1 MAADVS
7 VTASN
12 SKRRFRLRPGR
23 SKLSRERVRLMA
35 QTTAFRIR
43 SIIFGFEGI
52 FGRGTFP
59 FGAESCT
66 DPGRDLALFGGTI
79 LKNAMQSYKSKLSH
93 FFCKLLL
100 YLRNKIPLLGTKTL
114 LNSLL

>member
-1 MAADVS
+1 
-7 VTASN
+7 
-12 SKRRFRLRPGR
+12 
-23 SKLSRERVRLMA
+23 MA

-59 FGAESCT
+59 FGAESCAH
-66 DPGRDLALFGGTI
+66 PGRDLVLFGGTI

-93 FFCKLLL
+93 FFCKSLL
-100 YLRNKIPLLGTKTL
+100 YKDNKIPAYTRIF
-114 LNSLL
+114 SLRRHCIGNRLAWGVIAKMACAAGEVKGHHFIVFDAA